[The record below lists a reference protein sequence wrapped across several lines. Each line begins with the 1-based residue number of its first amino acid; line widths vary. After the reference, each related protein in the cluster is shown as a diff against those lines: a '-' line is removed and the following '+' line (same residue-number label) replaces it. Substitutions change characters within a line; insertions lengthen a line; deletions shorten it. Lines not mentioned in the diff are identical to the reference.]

1 MATPRRLPIPR
12 SYDEADDA
20 DLLASVLGE
29 DGPTLG
35 ALRIARRVLARFPS
49 LEAIRRAPVEV
60 LASEAEVPLSRAARV
75 VAALEL
81 GRRGIVRPYE
91 PGERLDSPLRAAER
105 FRERLW
111 DATHEHFYA
120 IVLDARLG
128 VIGEALVA
136 QGGLSEVHVRPREA
150 FRPVLDRNGCA
161 VLFVHNHPT
170 GDPEP
175 SVEDIALTGRLVLAG
190 EILGIRVV
198 DHVVVA
204 RGGFVSLR
212 ERGQIEGR
220 AGDAVFAA

>member
-12 SYDEADDA
+12 SFDESDDA
-20 DLLASVLGE
+20 DLLASILGE

-35 ALRIARRVLARFPS
+35 ALRIARRVLARFAS
-49 LEAIRRAPVEV
+49 LDAIRRAPVEV
-60 LASEAEVPLSRAARV
+60 LASEAEIPLGRAARV

-91 PGERLDSPLRAAER
+91 PGERLDSPLKAAER

-111 DATHEHFYA
+111 EATHEHFFSVA
-120 IVLDARLG
+120 LDARLG
-128 VIGEALVA
+128 VIGEALIA

-175 SVEDIALTGRLVLAG
+175 STEDVALTGRLVLAG
-190 EILGIRVV
+190 EILGVRVV
-198 DHVVVA
+198 DHVIVA

-212 ERGQIEGR
+212 ERGKVHEEG
-220 AGDAVFAA
+220 AAFAA